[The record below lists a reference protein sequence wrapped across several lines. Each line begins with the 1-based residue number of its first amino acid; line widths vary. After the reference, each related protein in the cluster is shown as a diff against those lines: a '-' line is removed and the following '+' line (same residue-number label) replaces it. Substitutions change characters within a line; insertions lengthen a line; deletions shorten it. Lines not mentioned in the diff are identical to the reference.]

1 MLKRPRYGDNPFIIF
16 RNCVGVA
23 KLSYALVTCS
33 PLSLLEAQVEF
44 DPALRA
50 SLEKIVTALGLGFG
64 DWQWRFATLL
74 IKLGGL
80 GILLAGD
87 IISYAFLAS
96 RLKTSTLQAK
106 IISKMGLVPRLTIP
120 MFSEG
125 SLCPSCNVHRMD
137 EWGDHVVHCSSK
149 VGVKCRHNLV
159 HGILV
164 NICSKVGIMMCKEA
178 RIGFLLEDG
187 KDL

>member
-1 MLKRPRYGDNPFIIF
+1 MLASIHTWIFATFSLYKDYLDFINPLIALRPRYGDNPFIIF
-16 RNCVGVA
+16 CNCVGAA

-96 RLKTSTLQAK
+96 RLQTSTLQAK
-106 IISKMGLVPRLTIP
+106 ILSKTGIA
-120 MFSEG
+120 SHG
-125 SLCPSCNVHRMD
+125 SS
-137 EWGDHVVHCSSK
+137 
-149 VGVKCRHNLV
+149 
-159 HGILV
+159 
-164 NICSKVGIMMCKEA
+164 
-178 RIGFLLEDG
+178 F
-187 KDL
+187 